1 MKSVNIAE
9 LKNRLSAYLSEV
21 KSGEE
26 ILVRDRNNP
35 IAKIVP
41 IIRSSGQ
48 DEELI
53 ALAAKGKLRMGE
65 GEMDDSFWELPAPR
79 ISAAALRR
87 SLDQE
92 RDEA

>member
-9 LKNRLSAYLSEV
+9 LKNRLSVYLSEV
-21 KSGEE
+21 KGGEE

-41 IIRSSGQ
+41 FTHFSGQ
-48 DEELI
+48 DEELV

-65 GEMDDSFWELPAPR
+65 GDMDDSFWELPAPR

-87 SLDQE
+87 SMEHE
-92 RDEA
+92 RDDD

>member
-1 MKSVNIAE
+1 MKRVNIAE

-21 KSGEE
+21 KSRDEV
-26 ILVRDRNNP
+26 LVRDRNNP

-41 IIRSSGQ
+41 ITRSSGL
-48 DEELI
+48 DEELM

-79 ISAAALRR
+79 ISTAALRR

-92 RDEA
+92 RD